1 MDARASDD
9 SAAGPEVLEARR
21 GQRGAPMIPAARLLT
36 FMATLNLCWLE
47 CAQNPL
53 VFCYRIGWDLL
64 APLCKLPR
72 GGNPPPPC
80 SN

>member
-1 MDARASDD
+1 
-9 SAAGPEVLEARR
+9 
-21 GQRGAPMIPAARLLT
+21 MIPPARLLT

-64 APLCKLPR
+64 APLREPQH
-72 GGNPPPPC
+72 GGNPPPSC